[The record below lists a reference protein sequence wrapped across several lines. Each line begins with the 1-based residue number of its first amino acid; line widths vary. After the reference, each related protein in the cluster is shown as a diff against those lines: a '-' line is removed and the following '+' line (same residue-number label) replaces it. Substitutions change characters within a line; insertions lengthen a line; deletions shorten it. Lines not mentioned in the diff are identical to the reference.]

1 MEEGGSVKKRLRN
14 SNQNTSLSQSSSPKR
29 KCIKQQKPGNP
40 EHVAKQ
46 EETPPSSSPLT
57 RRSARLNPGRC
68 ADASLT
74 PQEHDHANPTCH
86 TKMSPASPSKEP
98 EVSKAPSPN
107 KQAKKS
113 LLSQSW
119 RRSSLKGGKGR
130 KSLPP
135 IHQDSTEICEGIRMD
150 LPEDERL
157 ALLLQACLEYT
168 LQKLQR
174 TLETREDFSLEAFQ
188 THVSGISNDV
198 KRVVETMKIDGTLK
212 KCTEK
217 PDDVLPA
224 PETEIMMKQLK
235 DDIARLN
242 AECKAWDRLLDVYQQ
257 NINAASDLGKVA
269 VAGETLEPV
278 MMMENSQID
287 VIKTKPDYRCYFDED
302 VTILQNMECIMD
314 QLQLTMNLITRDRQE
329 WDSSL
334 QSISEELASRTFKGL
349 EECPLQK
356 FLTVMKE

>member
-1 MEEGGSVKKRLRN
+1 MEDGSVKKRLRS
-14 SNQNTSLSQSSSPKR
+14 SNQHASLLSQSSSSKR
-29 KCIKQQKPGNP
+29 KCIKQKKPGNP
-40 EHVAKQ
+40 
-46 EETPPSSSPLT
+46 
-57 RRSARLNPGRC
+57 
-68 ADASLT
+68 
-74 PQEHDHANPTCH
+74 
-86 TKMSPASPSKEP
+86 
-98 EVSKAPSPN
+98 
-107 KQAKKS
+107 
-113 LLSQSW
+113 
-119 RRSSLKGGKGR
+119 
-130 KSLPP
+130 
-135 IHQDSTEICEGIRMD
+135 EICEGIRMD

-157 ALLLQACLEYT
+157 ALLLQSCLEYT

-174 TLETREDFSLEAFQ
+174 TLETREDFSLDAFQ
-188 THVSGISNDV
+188 TYVSGISNDV
-198 KRVVETMKIDGTLK
+198 KRVIETMKLDGTLK

-217 PDDVLPA
+217 PDGVLPT
-224 PETEIMMKQLK
+224 PETEVMMKQLK
-235 DDIARLN
+235 GDIVRLN

-257 NINAASDLGKVA
+257 KANAATDLGKVA

-314 QLQLTMNLITRDRQE
+314 QLQLTMNLITRARQE

-334 QSISEELASRTFKGL
+334 QTISEQLASRTFKGL